1 MILLVISLI
10 KICVRAMLAA
20 GAMQSAT
27 RNIKEAGMTT
37 RSTSDNAKAID
48 AFVSAKF
55 EIDAMLDRLATL
67 GADHFDT
74 HPDAIDWGQVGTL
87 NHYACLLR
95 QITDSAFKEGEHAA

>member
-1 MILLVISLI
+1 
-10 KICVRAMLAA
+10 MLAA

-27 RNIKEAGMTT
+27 RNTMEAAMTT

>member
-1 MILLVISLI
+1 
-10 KICVRAMLAA
+10 MLAA

-67 GADHFDT
+67 SADHFDI
-74 HPDAIDWGQVGTL
+74 HPDEINWGHVGTL

-95 QITDSAFKEGEHAA
+95 QITDSAFKEGEHAT